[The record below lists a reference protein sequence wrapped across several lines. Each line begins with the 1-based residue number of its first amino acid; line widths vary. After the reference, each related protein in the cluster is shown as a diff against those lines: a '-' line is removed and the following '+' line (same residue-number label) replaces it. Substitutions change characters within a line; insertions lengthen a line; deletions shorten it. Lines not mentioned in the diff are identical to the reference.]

1 MTLPMEVLVQTL
13 WTHLERSLQYD
24 DGTKELA
31 ECEYQKA
38 MSTYH
43 CLDLSD
49 LQQEMLLRAWKES
62 MSNSFA
68 RACFLAAKLNI
79 KVSWHP
85 FHPDSLGKK
94 DKG

>member
-1 MTLPMEVLVQTL
+1 
-13 WTHLERSLQYD
+13 
-24 DGTKELA
+24 
-31 ECEYQKA
+31 

-49 LQQEMLLRAWKES
+49 LQQEMLLRTWKES

-85 FHPDSLGKK
+85 FHLDSLGKIK
-94 DKG
+94 DEDIAEAL